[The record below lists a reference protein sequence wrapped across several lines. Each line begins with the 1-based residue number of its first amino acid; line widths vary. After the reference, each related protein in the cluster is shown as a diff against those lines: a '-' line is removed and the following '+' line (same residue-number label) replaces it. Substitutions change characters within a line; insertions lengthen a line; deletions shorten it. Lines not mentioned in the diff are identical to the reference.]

1 MHRGLA
7 WTMSGE
13 ARVRIAAGRPEADG
27 ETAIHHQSVRTVAC
41 RSAIGLMDRTRTAL
55 PRCEPRLDGCA
66 ISSPTKAAREPM
78 TVNGGLA
85 LRKSNRKFRKASSS
99 ESSEHRL
106 RSCET
111 MHRGECARDVMAPW
125 IDHRVDRNEQH
136 CLFAP

>member
-1 MHRGLA
+1 
-7 WTMSGE
+7 MSGE

-27 ETAIHHQSVRTVAC
+27 GTAIRHQSVRTVAC

-55 PRCEPRLDGCA
+55 RRCEPRLDGCA

-78 TVNGGLA
+78 TVSGGLA
-85 LRKSNRKFRKASSS
+85 FRKSNRKFRKASSG
-99 ESSEHRL
+99 SSEHCL
-106 RSCET
+106 RNCET
-111 MHRGECARDVMAPW
+111 MHCGECARHVMAPW